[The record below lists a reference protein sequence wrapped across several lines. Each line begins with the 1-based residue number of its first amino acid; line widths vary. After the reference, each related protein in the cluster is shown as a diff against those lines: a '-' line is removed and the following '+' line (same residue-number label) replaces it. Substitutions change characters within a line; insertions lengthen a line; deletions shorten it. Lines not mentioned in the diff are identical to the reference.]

1 MTPSEMKGFQNK
13 MSDNV
18 GQTITIKVEKI
29 LNDKEREELI
39 VWLRHSHNAPDATIK
54 IIEPTIK
61 PPEGV
66 KFVVVEDI
74 KKSNNQLL
82 QEVSE
87 SSEEEAIDYI
97 YGNSLIVMQNRL
109 LNAIT
114 DLDLNERRLI
124 MFLSPRVR
132 KVIDVNP
139 HQRTFSVSAR
149 EFADEYNEAKK
160 SRKNIYKTLSDISDS
175 LLEKAFFF
183 WDFSKNE
190 KGNKKGVSWVAEC
203 DYIKGEGRIEVTL
216 TDTVTEMLTVFD
228 KSHPFTKYERRN
240 IVNLGSYGVILF
252 ELVSS
257 CLYQQNPT
265 KSYPVDYLREKFNCL
280 DKYET
285 VTDFRIYVLM
295 KAIRE
300 IESNTPL
307 RITVSPK
314 KVGTTITDM
323 VFKFKD
329 TSKKNHGIE
338 KIENEHP
345 YMSPAQ
351 AKKYAIILKTK
362 HEIVGTWK
370 GDYATAEARIV
381 NELQNP
387 EICKKYLKH
396 LRKIPDFKETSL
408 KKGAAKV

>member
-1 MTPSEMKGFQNK
+1 MKEFQNK
-13 MSDNV
+13 LRATM
-18 GQTITIKVEKI
+18 GQTITIKVEKA
-29 LNDKEREELI
+29 LSTKEREELI
-39 VWLRHSHNAPDATIK
+39 VWLRHSHNSPDATIN
-54 IIEPTIK
+54 IIEPIIK
-61 PPEGV
+61 PPQGV
-66 KFVVVEDI
+66 NFVVLEDI
-74 KKSNNQLL
+74 PEGDNKLLPEVCKTSNDG
-82 QEVSE
+82 
-87 SSEEEAIDYI
+87 AIDYI
-97 YGNSLIVMQNRL
+97 YGSALIVIQNRL

-114 DLDLNERRLI
+114 NLNLNERRLI

-132 KVIDVNP
+132 QVIDVTP
-139 HQRTFSVSAR
+139 HQRTFSVSAI
-149 EFADEYNEAKK
+149 EFADEYNEGNK
-160 SRKNIYKTLSDISDS
+160 SKKNIYKTLADVSDS

-257 CLYQQNPT
+257 CLHQKNLS
-265 KSYPVDYLREKFNCL
+265 KSYAVDYLREKFNCL
-280 DKYET
+280 DKYKS
-285 VTDFRIYVLM
+285 VTDFRICVLM
-295 KAIRE
+295 KAIEE
-300 IESNTPL
+300 IEANTPL
-307 RITVSPK
+307 RITVTPK
-314 KVGTTITDM
+314 KVGNAITDM
-323 VFKFKD
+323 VFRFKD
-329 TSKKNHGIE
+329 TSKKNHEIE

-351 AKKYAIILKTK
+351 ATKYAIILKTK

-370 GDYATAEARIV
+370 GDYATAEARII

-387 EICKKYLKH
+387 ETCKKYLKH
-396 LRKIPDFKETSL
+396 LRKISDFKEKSL
-408 KKGAAKV
+408 KKGEVKV